1 MRAFDSE
8 ITAAVTV
15 GIDVGD
21 AVGAQFV
28 IVLLGPLGRAQEP
41 RLFAIPRAINNSAL
55 RLPTGFYKLPKR
67 TRLFQNSDLAGNR
80 SVRAVD
86 RSVVMVATNR
96 PLIRKS
102 RARNF
107 CAHVGQRL

>member
-15 GIDVGD
+15 RIDVGD

-28 IVLLGPLGRAQEP
+28 IVLLGPFGRAQEP
-41 RLFAIPRAINNSAL
+41 RLFAVPRAINSGAL
-55 RLPTGFYKLPKR
+55 RLPSGFYQLPNR
-67 TRLFQNSDLAGNR
+67 ASFFQNCDLAGNR
-80 SVRAVD
+80 ILRAVD
-86 RSVVMVATNR
+86 PAVVMIAANH

-102 RARNF
+102 
-107 CAHVGQRL
+107 

>member
-28 IVLLGPLGRAQEP
+28 IVLLGPFGRAQEP
-41 RLFAIPRAINNSAL
+41 RLFAVPRAINNGAL
-55 RLPTGFYKLPKR
+55 RLPSGFYQLPKR
-67 TRLFQNSDLAGNR
+67 ASFFQNCEPGGHRML
-80 SVRAVD
+80 RAIPPAVLLIG
-86 RSVVMVATNR
+86 VNH
-96 PLIRKS
+96 PPIRKCS
-102 RARNF
+102 ALKF
-107 CAHVGQRL
+107 